1 MSVKKQ
7 YSKATASVFTLAHH
21 SRIFLHQIRECCLVL
36 QPRDFLFCEHGGVLD
51 TNAKVLVPLSRLLLE
66 TNELEKKHDYIQ
78 KPLPC
83 H

>member
-1 MSVKKQ
+1 MNVKKQ

-21 SRIFLHQIRECCLVL
+21 SRIFLHQIRECCLVP
-36 QPRDFLFCEHGGVLD
+36 QPRDFLFYEHEGVLD
-51 TNAKVLVPLSRLLLE
+51 TNAKVLVSLGRL
-66 TNELEKKHDYIQ
+66 NELEKKRDNIQ